1 MSRRRGA
8 ASLPHHC
15 GNTCLIFT
23 YKGCPVWCANAN
35 TCSCISAKDNYYQG
49 RGLEVGIIAG
59 LIAWSCAPS
68 PLAWLGAIPLLCG
81 SGASMSF
88 HSSEK
93 MFITSG
99 LGCPADTYVRTK
111 QQSSVV
117 AGVEG
122 DAPPAAAAIE
132 R

>member
-1 MSRRRGA
+1 VVC
-8 ASLPHHC
+8 PHHC

-23 YKGCPVWCANAN
+23 YKGCPWWCANAN
-35 TCSCISAKDNYYQG
+35 TCSCISAKDNYYQVK
-49 RGLEVGIIAG
+49 GLEWGIFAG
-59 LIAWSCAPS
+59 LIFQTVAPS
-68 PLAWLGAIPLLCG
+68 PFLWLGAIPLLCG
-81 SGASMSF
+81 GGASMSF

-93 MFITSG
+93 MFINYG
-99 LGCPADTYVRTK
+99 FGCPADTFVRTR
-111 QQSSVV
+111 QSSVV